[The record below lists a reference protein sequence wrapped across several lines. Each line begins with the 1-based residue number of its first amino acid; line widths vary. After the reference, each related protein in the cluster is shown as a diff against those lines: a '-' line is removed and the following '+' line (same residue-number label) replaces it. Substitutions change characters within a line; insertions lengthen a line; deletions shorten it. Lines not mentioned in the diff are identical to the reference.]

1 MTEEEL
7 RKRFGRRFRFYLSVE
22 DMELL
27 LEWLDAATSERLHA
41 RPQDTAMHDRLR
53 AAKFL
58 LEEHGDEG

>member
-1 MTEEEL
+1 MNEEVL
-7 RKRFGRRFRFYLSVE
+7 RQRFGRRFRFYLSVE

-27 LEWLDAATSERLHA
+27 LEWLDAATGELHA
-41 RPQDTAMHDRLR
+41 RPQDTKMHDRLQ